1 MLCFLSVLVGA
12 PTERLVDFWFREFL
26 RSFGLFASS
35 ILNFAG
41 ATHACG
47 CEVGRV
53 TGVKLASAAAASS
66 PANAAGKV
74 VHDRGNPADG
84 GCKVA
89 GTESRSATAGCKLP
103 DAKSKPPNAV

>member
-26 RSFGLFASS
+26 RGFGLFASS

-47 CEVGRV
+47 RCVGRV
-53 TGVKLASAAAASS
+53 TGVKFIGADAASR
-66 PANAAGKV
+66 PAFAAGKV
-74 VHDRGNPADG
+74 LCGGGNPAG
-84 GCKVA
+84 G
-89 GTESRSATAGCKLP
+89 G
-103 DAKSKPPNAV
+103 